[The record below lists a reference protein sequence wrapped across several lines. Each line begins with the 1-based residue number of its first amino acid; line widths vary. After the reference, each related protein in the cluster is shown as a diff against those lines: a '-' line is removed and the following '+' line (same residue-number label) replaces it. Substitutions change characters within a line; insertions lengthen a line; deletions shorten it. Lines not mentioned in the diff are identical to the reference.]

1 MSKDKL
7 IVETATEI
15 LKFIGG
21 KENIVSA
28 AHCATRLR
36 LVLKD
41 EAIVDKKN
49 LEELELVKGSFSN
62 SGQYQIILGQ
72 GIVNKVYENFA
83 KEANITEMSTA
94 NIKRDAMGKLNILQ
108 KLARVLSNI
117 FVPIIPAIVASGLLM
132 GTLGALK
139 AFGLEQF
146 SQTWWW
152 SMLDWF
158 SSAAFIFLP
167 ILVAFSAAK
176 QFGCNQYLAAAIAGI
191 MIHPVLQNAWTIGK
205 GYKTMSILWGMID
218 MPLVGYQGTVLPILF
233 VIWIMSYIE
242 KKLRKIVPEV
252 LDIFLTPFL
261 TVLITGFLALSIV
274 GPFAMWIGKGISI
287 FLTVAITK
295 FGLLAGVLFGG
306 TYSAIVIT
314 GIHHSFHAI
323 ELSLLADT
331 GANTLLPIWCA
342 ANMAQGGAA
351 LAVYFKTTNSKTKAI
366 ALPSALSACLGIT
379 EAAIFGV
386 NLKFR
391 KPFLA
396 ALVGGAVGGAYV
408 VLTKVSMNA
417 IGLTAIPGLTIVKTS
432 SILNYAIG
440 LAIATMV
447 SFVITYVLG
456 IEEKQQ

>member
-1 MSKDKL
+1 MSNEKL
-7 IVETATEI
+7 YLETAKEI
-15 LKFIGG
+15 LKLVGG
-21 KENIVSA
+21 KENIASA

-41 EAIVDKKN
+41 DTLIKKEEIEN
-49 LEELELVKGSFSN
+49 LNLVKGSFLN
-62 SGQYQIILGQ
+62 GGQYQVILGQ
-72 GIVNKVYENFA
+72 GIVNKVYEIFA
-83 KEANITEMSTA
+83 VEAEVSEMSTSDV
-94 NIKRDAMGKLNILQ
+94 KKEAMEKLNPFQ
-108 KLARVLSNI
+108 KLARILSNI

-139 AFGLEQF
+139 AFGFQGF
-146 SQTWWW
+146 SETWWW

-176 QFGCNQYLAAAIAGI
+176 EFRCNQYLAATVAGI
-191 MIHPVLQNAWTIGK
+191 MIHPALQNAWTIGE
-205 GYKTMSILWGMID
+205 GYKSMPILGGVID
-218 MPLVGYQGTVLPILF
+218 MPLVGYQGTVLPILL
-233 VIWIMSYIE
+233 VIWMMSYIE
-242 KKLRKIVPEV
+242 KRIRKSVPEV

-274 GPFAMWIGKGISI
+274 GPFAMLIGKGLSM
-287 FLTVAITK
+287 FLTFAITK
-295 FGLLAGVLFGG
+295 FGILAGVLFGG

-342 ANMAQGGAA
+342 ANAAQGGAA
-351 LAVYFKTTNSKTKAI
+351 LAVYFKTKNSKTKSI
-366 ALPSALSACLGIT
+366 ALPSALSAFLGIT

-396 ALVGGAVGGAYV
+396 ALAGGAIGGAYV
-408 VLTKVSMNA
+408 VFTKVSMNA
-417 IGLTAIPGLTIVKTS
+417 IGLTAIPGLTIVKPEAMV
-432 SILNYAIG
+432 NYIIG
-440 LAIATMV
+440 LAIAV
-447 SFVITYVLG
+447 AVAFVTTFVVG
-456 IEEKQQ
+456 IEEK